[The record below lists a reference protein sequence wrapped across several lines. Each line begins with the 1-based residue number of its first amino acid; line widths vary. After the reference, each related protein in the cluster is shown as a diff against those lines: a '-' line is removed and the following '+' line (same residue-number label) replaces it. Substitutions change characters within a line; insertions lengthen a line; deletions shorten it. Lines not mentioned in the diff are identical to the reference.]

1 MRPGE
6 THGLIFTNPTP
17 NGALPNKI
25 LKSPVGVKEIIN
37 VEFRNDPK
45 RELLGNLLVTW

>member
-1 MRPGE
+1 MRPFE
-6 THGLIFTNPTP
+6 THALVFTNPTP

-25 LKSPVGVKEIIN
+25 LKSPVGVKEIIY

-45 RELLGNLLVTW
+45 RKLLDDLLVTC